1 MGSLKRKS
9 PPGEEEPSSSQQIQ
23 LIHDCVHDVS
33 YPHGYVHP
41 SSSSSSSSSTKEPAK
56 TFPFTLDPF
65 QSQAITC
72 LENSESVM
80 VYN

>member
-9 PPGEEEPSSSQQIQ
+9 PPGEEEPSPSHQAQQP
-23 LIHDCVHDVS
+23 LHDCVHDVS

-41 SSSSSSSSSTKEPAK
+41 PPSSLSSTKEPAK

-65 QSQAITC
+65 QSQSITC